1 MRKAW
6 QCAVLGSILLGVCGS
21 AVAAA
26 QWVVAQDGTGGFR
39 SIQGGINASSYGDVV
54 YVSPGVYEE
63 HVTLKDGVRV
73 VGAGVAN
80 TIIRYAY
87 GFDEVV
93 RAQQMSSGSLEK
105 VTVERLASVLPG
117 PVVLADSAA
126 AALIDCIVTG
136 GQGSGVEVVDS
147 TSMLTLERV
156 QVTGNVGHGVFVHD
170 GARVVLTDCVLDANS
185 GSGLV
190 LGASSAARVSGTLVA
205 ENRRCGVVLEGN
217 ADLDAERSTI
227 GPQPEW
233 GVLALG
239 EARIVLVDVDFLDN
253 EDGGLRVAGTVHAS
267 IARVLVRNG
276 GVGVDAS
283 GSARVDATELRIVDV
298 NGDGLA
304 ISEAATLAADHAE
317 VIGAG
322 ENGVLFDT
330 SGVASLLLSSIVE
343 SGADGVLVRSG
354 RPSVRQT
361 ILAYNRGAG
370 VRVDASQ
377 SMSADAD
384 VGYNAVWGNGESY
397 VGTQRPA
404 TDVAES
410 PDFVNLARGNLT
422 LLPGSPCLG
431 AGPAWTNIGAGAD
444 AASLTPFSFELVP
457 AVTDGWL
464 GATWTS
470 SVRVGAFPAELQ
482 ALDLG
487 CRWSGDSARLD
498 LTASLLGTWGVRA
511 TAHAE
516 GAVRWPSVESGK
528 DRASLAYGAEGV
540 LEGVRSW
547 ASAWADGR
555 IETPGLSVGSRVSFA
570 WPSGEWTADLT
581 AGLNG
586 PLVVSVAV
594 GTANLSLRSL
604 LAEAST
610 RVALGGGAVSL
621 VGRIAL
627 LPDVEA
633 TLETQ
638 WTKDAEQWRA
648 RLAFKPQADAW
659 AFVVSV
665 GDAAARVEIQ
675 ARRVAA
681 ALTDG
686 ELSLA
691 FGGDA
696 ARVRAGLAL
705 DSEGARFRVGIELTL
720 NGLFRGA
727 PNEPPIPAFR
737 TTPPDPEAG
746 KPLHFLADES
756 SDPDGE
762 IRQIWWDFGDGSAAE
777 GWVTDHVYEEP
788 GTYDVVLTVS
798 DDDGA
803 VSALTSSVRI
813 WPADTTPV
821 AAFSAYP
828 VSASGVRLPRPLR
841 EGDLVRLDAG
851 DASDPD
857 GIVVEYAWDVGAD
870 GSFDVTS
877 AEATATVGPLDAGS
891 HPITLRV
898 IDDSGRAD
906 AVMQVVVVDK
916 SEPPRA
922 GYAYTPP
929 TPAVRDPVY
938 FTDRS
943 TDTDGEIRS
952 WEWDFGDGAT
962 SHEQSPIHRYERVG
976 RYDVALRVVDD
987 AGLTSTATQPLDVS
1001 AVPQIVDVGEVWAVL
1016 IGISDYAEVKDLQ
1029 YAAAD
1034 ASSVARWVLDA
1045 GVEQDHIRLLLDR
1058 EGPQSDLDGL
1068 AARRATLVNV
1078 REALGWLRR
1087 VAKPNDL
1094 VLIHFSGHGFQ
1105 GADDD
1110 GDERD
1115 GVDEFFVL
1123 WDTVDAAKE
1132 DTALRD
1138 DEFGE
1143 ALDRIESQHVVVF
1156 FDGCYSGGLSR
1167 SLPSSTRPVS
1177 DKQDLFSDFSV
1188 EGRLVFSASAE
1199 SQDAFESDEL
1209 KHGIF
1214 TYYLLEGLRGAADAT
1229 GDGRV
1234 TAWELYEYVART
1246 VPARAKLERNAL
1258 QQPQLL
1264 GEGEVR
1270 VLLAETSHPPTAD
1283 FSYRPGSPYAG
1294 GAMAFTDQSTGDRAV
1309 RSWRWTFG
1317 DGTTS
1322 DEPDPVHTYEKPGEY
1337 SVELR
1342 VTDRTGVEGAVTH
1355 AISVGPPGT
1364 VVVVDAPS
1372 DRVVISLGR
1381 ENGVGTG
1388 DRFEVPAEPSPDAV
1402 STQLEVVELIES
1414 GLSACR
1420 LVQGRVP
1427 AVGSAVRPLPPD
1439 SLAP

>member
-6 QCAVLGSILLGVCGS
+6 RCAVLGWILLGVCAS
-21 AVAAA
+21 AATAA

-39 SIQGGINASSYGDVV
+39 SIQGAINASSYGDVV
-54 YVSPGVYEE
+54 YVSSGVYEE

-73 VGAGVAN
+73 VGSGASS

-93 RAQQMSSGSLEK
+93 RAHQMSSGSLEK

-126 AALIDCIVTG
+126 ATLIDCTLTG
-136 GQGSGVEVVDS
+136 GQGSGVEVADS
-147 TSMLTLERV
+147 TSTLTLERV

-170 GARVVLTDCVLDANS
+170 AARVILTDCVLDANS

-190 LGASSAARVSGTLVA
+190 VAASSVARVSGTLVA
-205 ENRRCGVVLEGN
+205 ENGRCGVTLEGD
-217 ADLDAERSTI
+217 ADLDVEHSTI
-227 GPQPEW
+227 GPQSEW

-239 EARIVLVDVDFLDN
+239 EARILLVDVELRDN
-253 EDGGLRVAGTVHAS
+253 RDGGLRLAGTTHAS
-267 IARVLVRNG
+267 LTRVLVRNG
-276 GVGVDAS
+276 GGGIDAS
-283 GSARVDATELRIVDV
+283 GSARLEATELRIVDV
-298 NGDGLA
+298 DGNGLT
-304 ISEAATLAADHAE
+304 ISEAATLTADHAE
-317 VIGAG
+317 VIAAGQNGA
-322 ENGVLFDT
+322 LFNT
-330 SGVASLLLSSIVE
+330 SGASSLLLSTLVE
-343 SGADGVLVRSG
+343 SGEDGVLVRSG
-354 RPSVRQT
+354 HPSVRQT

-377 SMSADAD
+377 SPPAGADL
-384 VGYNAVWGNGESY
+384 GYNAVWDNGKDY
-397 VGTQRPA
+397 VGTLRPP
-404 TDVAES
+404 TDIAES
-410 PDFVNLARGNLT
+410 PEFANLPRRNLT

-431 AGPAWTNIGAGAD
+431 AGPAWTSIGAGAD
-444 AASLTPFSFELVP
+444 ATSLTTFSFELAP
-457 AVTDGWL
+457 RIAEGWL

-482 ALDLG
+482 NLTLG
-487 CRWSGDSARLD
+487 CHWSDDSARLD
-498 LTASLLGTWGVRA
+498 LSASLLGTWGMRA
-511 TAHAE
+511 TARAE
-516 GAVRWPSVESGK
+516 GAARWQDAETQNSG
-528 DRASLAYGAEGV
+528 AALAYGAEGA
-540 LEGVRSW
+540 LDGSRSW
-547 ASAWADGR
+547 ASAWAEGE
-555 IETPGLSVGSRVSFA
+555 IGGSGLVAGGRVSVA
-570 WPSGEWTADLT
+570 WPSGDWTADLT
-581 AGLNG
+581 AGLSG
-586 PLVVSVAV
+586 PLVVSVSV

-610 RVALGGGAVSL
+610 RVALAGGNLSIDGA
-621 VGRIAL
+621 IAL

-638 WTKDAEQWRA
+638 WTKDAEEWRA
-648 RLAFKPQADAW
+648 RLAFEPEIDAW
-659 AFVVSV
+659 ALVVSV
-665 GDAAARVEIQ
+665 GDAAARVEVR
-675 ARRVAA
+675 ARLVAA

-686 ELSLA
+686 DLSLA
-691 FGGDA
+691 FGGDV
-696 ARVRAGLAL
+696 ARVQAGLVL
-705 DSEGARFRVGIELTL
+705 DSRGARFRVGLELAL

-762 IRQIWWDFGDGSAAE
+762 LREIWWDFGDGSAAE
-777 GWVTDHVYEEP
+777 GRATDHVYAAP

-803 VSALTSSVRI
+803 VSALTSSLRI

-841 EGDLVRLDAG
+841 QGDLVRLDAA
-851 DASDPD
+851 DSSDPD
-857 GIVVEYAWDVGAD
+857 GTVVEYAWDVGAD

-877 AEATATVGPLDAGS
+877 AEPTATVGPLDAGS
-891 HPITLRV
+891 HPVTLRV

-962 SHEQSPIHRYERVG
+962 SHEQNPIHRYELVG

-987 AGLTSTATQPLDVS
+987 AGLTSTATQPVDVS
-1001 AVPQIVDVGEVWAVL
+1001 ATPQIVDIGEVWAVL

-1034 ASSVARWVLDA
+1034 ASAMARWLLDA

-1058 EGPQSDLDGL
+1058 EGAQEDLGGL

-1087 VAKPNDL
+1087 VAKPGDL

-1123 WDTVDAAKE
+1123 WDTVDVAKE

-1167 SLPSSTRPVS
+1167 SLPSSARPVA

-1188 EGRLVFSASAE
+1188 EGRLVLSASSE

-1214 TYYLLEGLRGAADAT
+1214 THYLLEGLRGAADAT

-1246 VPARAKLERNAL
+1246 VPERAKLERNAL

-1270 VLLAETSHPPTAD
+1270 VLLAEAGRPPTAD
-1283 FSYRPGSPYAG
+1283 FGYRPGSAYAG
-1294 GAMAFTDQSTGDRAV
+1294 GAVTFADQSTGDRPL
-1309 RSWRWTFG
+1309 RSRRWTFG
-1317 DGTTS
+1317 DGATS
-1322 DEPDPVHTYEKPGEY
+1322 DELAPAHTYAQAGDY
-1337 SVELR
+1337 VVELR
-1342 VTDRTGVEGAVTH
+1342 VTDRSGAAGSVAHTV
-1355 AISVGPPGT
+1355 SVGPPGT
-1364 VVVVDAPS
+1364 VVVVDAPF

-1381 ENGVGTG
+1381 ENGVAPG

-1414 GLSACR
+1414 GLAACR
-1420 LVQGRVP
+1420 LVQGGAPV
-1427 AVGSAVRPLPPD
+1427 VGSAVRPLPSD
-1439 SLAP
+1439 

>member
-6 QCAVLGSILLGVCGS
+6 RCAVLGSILLGMC
-21 AVAAA
+21 APAATAA

-39 SIQGGINASSYGDVV
+39 SIQGAINASSYGDVI
-54 YVSPGVYEE
+54 YVSAGVYEE

-73 VGAGVAN
+73 VGAGASS

-126 AALIDCIVTG
+126 AALIDCTLTG
-136 GQGSGVEVVDS
+136 GQGSGVEVSAS
-147 TSMLTLERV
+147 TSTLTLTRV
-156 QVTGNVGHGVFVHD
+156 RVTGNVGHGVFVHD
-170 GARVVLTDCVLDANS
+170 AARVLLTDCVIGANS

-190 LGASSAARVSGTLVA
+190 LGASSVARVSGTLVA
-205 ENRRCGVVLEGN
+205 ENGRCGVTLEGN
-217 ADLDAERSTI
+217 ARLDLEHSTI
-227 GPQPEW
+227 GPQSEW
-233 GVLALG
+233 GVLALD
-239 EARIVLVDVDFLDN
+239 EARIALVDVALVDHEN
-253 EDGGLRVAGTVHAS
+253 GGLRMAGTTYANLT
-267 IARVLVRNG
+267 RVLVSQG
-276 GVGVDAS
+276 GAGIDAS
-283 GSARVDATELRIVDV
+283 GSSRLEATELRVVDV
-298 NGDGLA
+298 NGNGLR
-304 ISEAATLAADHAE
+304 IYEAATMAADHTE
-317 VIGAG
+317 VIAAG
-322 ENGVLFDT
+322 ENGALFDT
-330 SGVASLLLSSIVE
+330 SGASSLLLSSIVE
-343 SGADGVLVRSG
+343 SGADGVLVRAG
-354 RPSVRQT
+354 RPRIRQT

-370 VRVDASQ
+370 VRIDASQ
-377 SMSADAD
+377 TSPAGADL
-384 VGYNAVWGNGESY
+384 GYNTVWSNGEDY
-397 VGTQRPA
+397 VGTLRPA
-404 TDVAES
+404 TDIAAS
-410 PDFVNLARGNLT
+410 PEFVNLPRGNLA

-431 AGPAWTNIGAGAD
+431 AGPAWTSIGAGPD
-444 AASLTPFSFELVP
+444 ATSLTTLSFELAP
-457 AVTDGWL
+457 EVTDGWL
-464 GATWTS
+464 GATWVS

-482 ALDLG
+482 SLALG
-487 CRWSGDSARLD
+487 CRWAGDAARLD
-498 LTASLLGTWGVRA
+498 LAASLLGAWGMRG

-516 GAVRWPSVESGK
+516 VTMSWPSADSVK
-528 DRASLAYGAEGV
+528 DRASLAYGADGV
-540 LEGVRSW
+540 LEGARSW
-547 ASAWADGR
+547 ASAWAEGQ
-555 IETPGLSVGSRVSFA
+555 IETSGLFAGGRASFA
-570 WPSGEWTADLT
+570 WPSGDWTADLT

-586 PLVVSVAV
+586 PLVVRVSA

-610 RVALGGGAVSL
+610 RVELGGGAVSL
-621 VGRIAL
+621 VGKITV

-633 TLETQ
+633 TIETR
-638 WTKDAEQWRA
+638 WTKDAEDWRA
-648 RLAFKPQADAW
+648 RLAFEPEADAW
-659 AFVVSV
+659 ALVVSV
-665 GDAAARVEIQ
+665 GDAAARVE
-675 ARRVAA
+675 ARARLVAA

-686 ELSLA
+686 DLSLG

-696 ARVRAGLAL
+696 ARVQAGLAL
-705 DSEGARFRVGIELTL
+705 DSGGARFRVGFELAL

-727 PNEPPIPAFR
+727 PNEPPIPALR

-746 KPLHFLADES
+746 KPLRFLADGS

-762 IRQIWWDFGDGSAAE
+762 LREIWWDFGDGSAAE
-777 GWVTDHVYEEP
+777 GRVVDHVYASP

-803 VSALTSSVRI
+803 VSALTSSLRI
-813 WPADTTPV
+813 WPPDTTPV
-821 AAFSAYP
+821 ATFSAYP

-841 EGDLVRLDAG
+841 EGDLVRLDAR
-851 DASDPD
+851 DSSDPD
-857 GIVVEYAWDVGAD
+857 GTVVEYAWDVGAD
-870 GSFDVTS
+870 GSFGVAT
-877 AEATATVGPLDAGS
+877 AEPTATVGPLAAGS
-891 HPITLRV
+891 HPVTLRV

-922 GYAYTPP
+922 GYAYAPP

-962 SHEQSPIHRYERVG
+962 SHDQSPIHRYERVG

-987 AGLTSTATQPLDVS
+987 AGLASTSTQSLDVS
-1001 AVPQIVDVGEVWAVL
+1001 AVPQIVDVGDIWAVL

-1034 ASSVARWVLDA
+1034 ASAMARWLLDA

-1058 EGPQSDLDGL
+1058 EGPQDDLGGL

-1132 DTALRD
+1132 DTAMRD

-1143 ALDRIESQHVVVF
+1143 ALDRVESQHVIVF

-1167 SLPSSTRPVS
+1167 SLPSSARPIA

-1188 EGRLVFSASAE
+1188 EGRLVFSASSE

-1246 VPARAKLERNAL
+1246 VPVRAQLERSAL

-1270 VLLAETSHPPTAD
+1270 VLLAEASQPPTAD

-1294 GAMAFTDQSTGDRAV
+1294 GAVTFADQSAGDRTL
-1309 RSWRWTFG
+1309 RSWRWAFG

-1322 DEPDPVHTYEKPGEY
+1322 DEPAPVHTYAQPGEY
-1337 SVELR
+1337 SAELR
-1342 VTDRTGVEGAVTH
+1342 VTDTSGAAGAVTH
-1355 AISVGPPGT
+1355 TVSVRPPGM
-1364 VVVVDAPS
+1364 VVVVDVPS

-1381 ENGVGTG
+1381 ENGVDVG
-1388 DRFEVPAEPSPDAV
+1388 DRFASAETSPDAM

-1414 GLSACR
+1414 GLAACR
-1420 LVQGRVP
+1420 RVQGSAP
-1427 AVGSAVRPLPPD
+1427 AVGSAVRPLE
-1439 SLAP
+1439 

>member
-6 QCAVLGSILLGVCGS
+6 RCGVLGWILLGVCAS
-21 AVAAA
+21 AATAA

-39 SIQGGINASSYGDVV
+39 SIQGAINASSYGDVI
-54 YVSPGVYEE
+54 YVSSGVYEE

-73 VGAGVAN
+73 VGAGASS

-87 GFDEVV
+87 GFGEVV
-93 RAQQMSSGSLEK
+93 RAHQMSSGSLEK

-126 AALIDCIVTG
+126 AALIDCTLTG
-136 GQGSGVEVVDS
+136 GQGSGVEVTDS
-147 TSMLTLERV
+147 TSTLTLERV

-170 GARVVLTDCVLDANS
+170 AARVLLTDCVIDANS

-205 ENRRCGVVLEGN
+205 DNGRCGVTVEGD
-217 ADLDAERSTI
+217 ADLDVDHSTI

-239 EARIVLVDVDFLDN
+239 EARILLVDVELRDN
-253 EDGGLRVAGTVHAS
+253 HAGGLRIAGTTGAS
-267 IARVLVRNG
+267 LTRVLVSNG

-283 GSARVDATELRIVDV
+283 GSARLGATELRVVDV

-304 ISEAATLAADHAE
+304 LSEAATLTADHAE
-317 VIGAG
+317 VIAAG
-322 ENGVLFDT
+322 QNGVLFDT
-330 SGVASLLLSSIVE
+330 SGAASLLLSTLVE
-343 SGADGVLVRSG
+343 NGEDGVLVRSG
-354 RPSVRQT
+354 HPSVRQT

-377 SMSADAD
+377 SPPAGADL
-384 VGYNAVWGNGESY
+384 GYNAVWNNGKDY
-397 VGTQRPA
+397 VGTLRPP
-404 TDVAES
+404 TDIAES
-410 PDFVNLARGNLT
+410 PQFANPARDNLA
-422 LLPGSPCLG
+422 LLPDSPCLG
-431 AGPAWTNIGAGAD
+431 AGPAWTSIGAGAD
-444 AASLTPFSFELVP
+444 ATSLTTFSFELAPEVS
-457 AVTDGWL
+457 DGWL

-482 ALDLG
+482 SLAFG
-487 CRWSGDSARLD
+487 CRWLGDSERLD
-498 LTASLLGTWGVRA
+498 LLASLLGTWGMRA

-516 GAVRWPSVESGK
+516 GSLSWPGAESGK
-528 DRASLAYGAEGV
+528 DRASLAYGADGT
-540 LEGVRSW
+540 LDGSRSW
-547 ASAWADGR
+547 ASAWAEGQ
-555 IETPGLSVGSRVSFA
+555 IGGSGLVAGSRVSFA
-570 WPSGEWTADLT
+570 WPGGNWTADLT
-581 AGLNG
+581 ASLSG
-586 PLVVSVAV
+586 PFVVSVSA

-610 RVALGGGAVSL
+610 RVALAGGNLSIEAT
-621 VGRIAL
+621 IAL

-638 WTKDAEQWRA
+638 WTRNAEKWRA
-648 RLAFKPQADAW
+648 RVAFEPETDAW
-659 AFVVSV
+659 ALVVSV
-665 GDAAARVEIQ
+665 GDAAARVDVR
-675 ARRVAA
+675 ARLVAA
-681 ALTDG
+681 TLTDG
-686 ELSLA
+686 DLSVA
-691 FGGDA
+691 FGGTA

-705 DSEGARFRVGIELTL
+705 DSGGARFRLGLELAL
-720 NGLFRGA
+720 NGLFRRA

-746 KPLHFLADES
+746 KPLRFLADES

-762 IRQIWWDFGDGSAAE
+762 IREIWWDFGDGSAAE
-777 GWVTDHVYEEP
+777 GRVTDHVYANP
-788 GTYDVVLTVS
+788 GTYAVVLTVS

-803 VSALTSSVRI
+803 VSALTSSLRI

-851 DASDPD
+851 DTSDPD
-857 GIVVEYAWDVGAD
+857 GTVVEFAWDVGAD

-877 AEATATVGPLDAGS
+877 AEPTATVGPFAAGS
-891 HPITLRV
+891 HPVTLRV
-898 IDDSGRAD
+898 IDNSGRAD
-906 AVMQVVVVDK
+906 AVMHVVVVDK

-922 GYAYTPP
+922 AYAYTPP

-962 SHEQSPIHRYERVG
+962 SHEQSPVHRYERVG
-976 RYDVALRVVDD
+976 RYNVALRVVDD
-987 AGLTSTATQPLDVS
+987 AGLASATTQPLDVS
-1001 AVPQIVDVGEVWAVL
+1001 AVPQIVDVGDVWAVL

-1034 ASSVARWVLDA
+1034 ASAMARWLLDA
-1045 GVEQDHIRLLLDR
+1045 GVESDHIRLLLDR
-1058 EGPQSDLDGL
+1058 DGPQGDLGGL

-1087 VAKPNDL
+1087 VARPDDL

-1123 WDTVDAAKE
+1123 WDTVEAAKE

-1167 SLPSSTRPVS
+1167 SLPSSARPVA

-1188 EGRLVFSASAE
+1188 EGRLVFSASSE

-1214 TYYLLEGLRGAADAT
+1214 SYYLLEGLRGAADAT

-1234 TAWELYEYVART
+1234 TAWELYEYVARA
-1246 VPARAKLERNAL
+1246 VPERAQLERNAL
-1258 QQPQLL
+1258 QKPQLL

-1270 VLLAETSHPPTAD
+1270 VLLSAASHPPIAD
-1283 FSYRPGSPYAG
+1283 FSYRPASPYAG
-1294 GAMAFTDQSTGDRAV
+1294 GAVTFADQSTGDRAM
-1309 RSWRWTFG
+1309 RSWRWAFG

-1322 DEPDPVHTYEKPGEY
+1322 DELAPVHTYEKPGEY

-1342 VTDRTGVEGAVTH
+1342 VTDRSGTTGSVVHT
-1355 AISVGPPGT
+1355 ILVGPPGT
-1364 VVVVDAPS
+1364 IVVVDAPS
-1372 DRVVISLGR
+1372 DRIVISLGR
-1381 ENGVGTG
+1381 ENGVGPG
-1388 DRFEVPAEPSPDAV
+1388 DRFEVPEEPSPDAV

-1414 GLSACR
+1414 GLAACR
-1420 LVQGRVP
+1420 LVQGGAP
-1427 AVGSAVRPLPPD
+1427 TVGSALRPVNQP
-1439 SLAP
+1439 AP